1 MKLLVVSQN
10 FWPENFR
17 INDLAA
23 EMVRRG
29 HSVTVLTGLPNYPSG
44 EVYPEFRR
52 DPASF
57 AKYEGVDI
65 VRSHVVPRGD
75 SRARLLLNY
84 LSFALCASMAG
95 PWKLRGRR
103 YDAILVYEPSPV
115 TVGIPGIVM
124 SRLKSAPIAFWVLD
138 AWPETLEAM
147 GVLRSRVALGAVG
160 RFVGWMYRQC
170 ALVLAPSRGL
180 VGRIAARSGQP
191 DKVVYFPNWAEDVF
205 HSESQEM
212 APEVPQDPHSFTIL
226 FAGNVGDAQDFP
238 SILEAAELLRDE
250 PRIRWV
256 IVGDGS
262 AASWVRSEVERR
274 GLAKKFL
281 MVGRHPVERMPSFY
295 RHADA
300 LLVALRD
307 EPVFALTVPGKLQ
320 SYLASG
326 KPVLA
331 MLNGEGGEVVSQ
343 ARVGL
348 SCPAGHAQEL
358 AGIAREL
365 AAMPH
370 EERAAMGARARQ
382 LCETEYRRGALM
394 DQLESWLK
402 QIACARAAAP

>member
-1 MKLLVVSQN
+1 MNLLIVSQN

-29 HSVTVLTGLPNYPSG
+29 HSVTVLTGLPNYPAG

-52 DPASF
+52 DPAFF
-57 AKYEGVDI
+57 AKYQGVEI
-65 VRSHVVPRGD
+65 VRSFVVPRGTG
-75 SRARLLLNY
+75 RARLVVNY
-84 LSFALCASMAG
+84 LSFALCASIVG

-103 YDAILVYEPSPV
+103 FDAILVYEPSPV

-124 SRLKSAPIAFWVLD
+124 SRVKSAPIAFWVLD

-147 GVLRSRVALGAVG
+147 GVLRPGIFLDAIG

-170 ALVLAPSRGL
+170 MLVLAPSRGL
-180 VGRIAARSGQP
+180 VHKIAARSGQA
-191 DKVVYFPNWAEDVF
+191 DRVVYFPNWAEDLF
-205 HSESQEM
+205 HAEGEGM
-212 APEVPQDPHSFTIL
+212 APEVPLDPQSFTIL

-238 SILEAAELLRDE
+238 SILDAAELLRFE

-256 IVGDGS
+256 IVGNGS
-262 AASWVRSEVERR
+262 AASWVIGEIKKR
-274 GLAKKFL
+274 GLTKSFL

-300 LLVALRD
+300 LLVSLRG
-307 EPVFALTVPGKLQ
+307 EPIFALTVPGKLP

-326 KPVLA
+326 KPIIA
-331 MLNGEGGEVVSQ
+331 MMDGEGGGLISHAE
-343 ARVGL
+343 VGL
-348 SCPAGHAQEL
+348 ACAAGDSRGL
-358 AGIAREL
+358 ARIVREL

-370 EERAAMGARARQ
+370 EERAAMGARARK
-382 LCETEYRRGALM
+382 LHDAEYDRGKLM
-394 DQLESWLK
+394 NQMESWLQ
-402 QIACARAAAP
+402 QIACARAARP

>member
-1 MKLLVVSQN
+1 MNLLVVSQN

-29 HSVTVLTGLPNYPSG
+29 HSVTVLTGLPNYPAG

-52 DPASF
+52 DPAFF
-57 AKYEGVDI
+57 AKYEGVEI
-65 VRSHVVPRGD
+65 VRSFVVPRGTG
-75 SRARLLLNY
+75 RARLAVNY
-84 LSFALCASMAG
+84 LSFALCASIVG

-103 YDAILVYEPSPV
+103 FDAILVYEPSPV

-124 SRLKSAPIAFWVLD
+124 SRVKSAPIAFWVLD

-147 GVLRSRVALGAVG
+147 GVLRPGIFLDAIGK
-160 RFVGWMYRQC
+160 FVGWMYRQC
-170 ALVLAPSRGL
+170 MLVLAPSRGL
-180 VGRIAARSGQP
+180 VHKIAARSGQA
-191 DKVVYFPNWAEDVF
+191 DRVVYFPNWAEDLF
-205 HSESQEM
+205 HTEGERM
-212 APEVPQDPHSFTIL
+212 APEVPLDPQSFTIL

-238 SILEAAELLRDE
+238 SILDAAELLRGE

-262 AASWVRSEVERR
+262 AASWVLSEIKKR
-274 GLAKKFL
+274 GLTRSFL

-300 LLVALRD
+300 LLVSLRG
-307 EPVFALTVPGKLQ
+307 EPIFALTVPGKLP

-326 KPVLA
+326 KPIIA
-331 MLNGEGGEVVSQ
+331 MMNGEGGGVVSQ
-343 ARVGL
+343 AEVGL
-348 SCPAGHAQEL
+348 ACAAGDSRGL
-358 AGIAREL
+358 ARIAREL

-370 EERAAMGARARQ
+370 EERAAMGARARK
-382 LCETEYRRGALM
+382 LHDTEYDRHKLM
-394 DQLESWLK
+394 NQMETWLR
-402 QIACARAAAP
+402 QIACARAART